1 MRIVVTFLIAVLVT
15 LTLPANAAV
24 VVNDKSEIFLSIF
37 VPCAAGGAGEII
49 DVIGPLHTLVS
60 FTINGNNVSGYVH
73 FQPQGIS
80 GTGET
85 TGAKYNGTGVTQQ
98 SFKSSL
104 QTGQANFTF
113 VNNFRLIGQGSGNN
127 YLLHENTHV
136 TINANGTLTVVHDN
150 FSVNCK

>member
-73 FQPQGIS
+73 FQPQGI
-80 GTGET
+80 TG
-85 TGAKYNGTGVTQQ
+85 
-98 SFKSSL
+98 S
-104 QTGQANFTF
+104 
-113 VNNFRLIGQGSGNN
+113 
-127 YLLHENTHV
+127 
-136 TINANGTLTVVHDN
+136 
-150 FSVNCK
+150 